1 MTLNLLINID
11 VPDLERGVEFYR
23 DGLGFALRRWLFDRT
38 VAELTCASVS
48 CFLIEKR
55 AGTHPVPGHDAT
67 RRYAP
72 HWTPL
77 HLDVVVP
84 DVDLALTRAI
94 AAGARVERPATDAAF
109 GRIATLRDP
118 FGHGFCLIA
127 LADGGYDNVSE

>member
-1 MTLNLLINID
+1 MTLRLLVNID
-11 VPDLERGVEFYR
+11 VPDLDRGVGFYR
-23 DGLGFALRRWLFDRT
+23 GGLGFVLRRWLFGHT

-55 AGTHPVPGHDAT
+55 PGTHPVSGHDAT
-67 RRYAP
+67 RHYAP

-77 HLDVVVP
+77 HLDLVVP

-94 AAGARVERPATDAAF
+94 AAGARIETPAADAPF

-118 FGHGFCLIA
+118 FGHGFCLIE
-127 LADGGYDNVSE
+127 LADGGYDNVSG

>member
-1 MTLNLLINID
+1 MTLLINID
-11 VPDLERGVEFYR
+11 VPDLDRGVEFYR

-55 AGTHPVPGHDAT
+55 PGTHPILSDDAT
-67 RRYAP
+67 RYYAP

-77 HLDVVVP
+77 HLDLVVP

-94 AAGARVERPATDAAF
+94 AAGARIERPAADAAF

-118 FGHGFCLIA
+118 FGHGFCLIE
-127 LADGGYDNVSE
+127 LVDGGYDNVSG

>member
-1 MTLNLLINID
+1 MTLRLLVNID
-11 VPDLERGVEFYR
+11 VPDLDRGVGFYR
-23 DGLGFALRRWLFDRT
+23 DGLGFVLRRWLFGHT

-55 AGTHPVPGHDAT
+55 PGTHPVSGHDAT
-67 RRYAP
+67 RHYAP

-77 HLDVVVP
+77 HLDLVVP

-94 AAGARVERPATDAAF
+94 AAGARIESPAADAAF

-118 FGHGFCLIA
+118 FGHGFCLIE
-127 LADGGYDNVSE
+127 LADGGYDNVSG

>member
-1 MTLNLLINID
+1 MTLRLLVNID
-11 VPDLERGVEFYR
+11 VPDLDRGVGFYR
-23 DGLGFALRRWLFDRT
+23 DGLGFVLRRWLFDRT
-38 VAELTCASVS
+38 VAELTFASVS

-55 AGTHPVPGHDAT
+55 PGTPPVAGHDAT
-67 RRYAP
+67 RHYAP

-77 HLDVVVP
+77 HLDLVVP

-94 AAGARVERPATDAAF
+94 AAGARIETPAADQAF